1 MAGELRA
8 LAFSYGYVLLVVAV
22 GEVLRRSG
30 RLSAAGARKLVHAGV
45 GLWAWGTYA
54 LFANP
59 LWAAVP
65 PASFILVNYLTRRL
79 GLLAFNEADNDS
91 WGTVL
96 FPFAFALLLPLTWN
110 EPRHFLLAL
119 SILALAD
126 PVAALTGQRWGKSLY
141 RALGGSR
148 KSLEGSFFLFLT
160 ALVVSVGVL
169 HLAFGLTVAAAVGEG
184 FFLAAVAAGAEALG
198 GRGLDNLLLPLAVAG
213 ADWLILHHLAGPL
226 FHLLGVAA
234 LYALAVA
241 VIGYVRGALA
251 PSGVLG
257 AVLVGTPCLALG
269 EQGVAVA
276 LVAFFV
282 SSSWLSHLFA
292 ERKQA
297 LAGLYEKGGERD
309 LSQALANGGAAAVLV
324 IMGWL
329 ARDHAMLGGAIG
341 ALAAA
346 NADTWATEVGGALGG
361 AFGGTTRLITTGR
374 TVAAG
379 TSGGVSAE
387 GLVAAAGGSLF
398 IGGVAAG
405 SIYLLGTRAD
415 LTPSVGQ
422 WIMSVGAAGLV
433 GSLVDSVLGATV
445 QAVYYCPHCG
455 VLTERQVHTCGT
467 QTRLRRGVSWVTNDV
482 VNVIAVCVGGLFGY
496 MLIP

>member
-1 MAGELRA
+1 MSA
-8 LAFSYGYVLLVVAV
+8 LVYSYAYVLLVVAA
-22 GEVLRRSG
+22 GEVLRRTG
-30 RLSAAGARKLVHAGV
+30 RLTAGASRKLVHTGV
-45 GLWAWGTYA
+45 GLWAWGTYVF
-54 LFANP
+54 FASP
-59 LWAAVP
+59 WWAAVP
-65 PASFILVNYLTRRL
+65 PASFVLVNFLTRRSK
-79 GLLAFNEADNDS
+79 LLAYDEADADS

-96 FPFAFALLLPLTWN
+96 FPFAFALLLLISWR
-110 EPRHFLLAL
+110 EPRHYLLAL
-119 SILALAD
+119 TLLALAD
-126 PVAALTGQRWGKSLY
+126 PVAALTGKRWGKAFY
-141 RALGGSR
+141 RTLGGGR

-160 ALVVSVGVL
+160 ALVASVGVQ
-169 HLAFGLTVAAAVGEG
+169 HLALNVPLVTAIGQG
-184 FFLAAVAAGAEALG
+184 FFLAAVAALAEASG

-213 ADWLILHHLAGPL
+213 ADWLIVHYLAGPV
-226 FHLLGVAA
+226 FDLLGVAA

-269 EQGVAVA
+269 EAGVAVA

-282 SSSWLSHLFA
+282 SSSWLSRAFA
-292 ERKQA
+292 AHKQK
-297 LAGLYEKGGERD
+297 LIGMYDKGHARD

-324 IMGWL
+324 ISGWL

-346 NADTWATEVGGALGG
+346 NADTWATEVGGA
-361 AFGGTTRLITTGR
+361 FGGTMGGTVRLITTGR

-387 GLVAAAGGSLF
+387 GLVSAAAGALF

-405 SIYLLGTRAD
+405 SIILLGTPAD

-422 WIMSVGAAGLV
+422 WIMGVGAAGLV

-445 QAVYYCPHCG
+445 QAVYFCPQCAAQ
-455 VLTERQVHTCGT
+455 TERQVHTCGT
-467 QTRLRRGVSWVTNDV
+467 RTRLRRGVSWVTNDV